1 MSTPVTTIPTM
12 PTPPAVETRREE
24 FIDTLHGVE
33 IRDPYRWL
41 EDSQSAETRAWTDA
55 QNARTAAVLGAAPG
69 RAALEARLRDLLA
82 VGSVASPELR
92 GDRLFYLK
100 REGDQDQPILYTRE
114 GPAGDERALVDPA
127 TLGGDGLTALDWWY
141 PSPDGHHLA
150 YGTSRNGDEWSTL
163 RVLDVGSGTD
173 HPEAIKRTRYTSLAW
188 LPDASGFFYTRY
200 PTPGTV
206 PEGGENYDRHA
217 FFHRLGEDPAADRK
231 VFGEGRSPQDM
242 LGLTL
247 SDDGRWL
254 VVTASQG
261 WARTEVY
268 LHDQTWRDEPFVP
281 VVEGVDALFLNP
293 TFDGDRFFL
302 LTNWEAPNYRVVSVD
317 PTAPEPSNWETII
330 PESPDAVLD
339 HFVLAGDV
347 IVTHEMESA
356 TSRLRVYRMDGSHV
370 RDFPLPGLGTVTSL
384 DGHAGHPRVAI
395 GYTSFVQPQC
405 AFVID
410 LLTGARLPISPLPP
424 AAGFDPTAIAVEQVR
439 YPSKDGTPIS
449 MFLLRRADV
458 PLDGTAP
465 TILAAYG
472 GFNISKTP
480 DYRPHMPA
488 WLERGGIIAIP
499 NLRGGG
505 EYGEDW
511 HRAGMREHKQNV
523 FDDFIAAA
531 EWLIANGY
539 TSAAKLGIRGG
550 SNGGLLVGAA
560 MTQRPDLVG
569 AVFCGV
575 PLLDMVRYHH
585 FRIAK
590 LWVPEYGSADD
601 EDAFRWLH
609 AYSPYHHV
617 TGGTS
622 YPPTLITTA
631 EQDTRV
637 DPLHARKMTALLQR
651 ETAGGD
657 DRPILLRAEADA
669 GHGIGK
675 PLVKRIAEAA
685 DEGSFF
691 ATYLGLAWEER

>member
-1 MSTPVTTIPTM
+1 
-12 PTPPAVETRREE
+12 
-24 FIDTLHGVE
+24 
-33 IRDPYRWL
+33 
-41 EDSQSAETRAWTDA
+41 
-55 QNARTAAVLGAAPG
+55 
-69 RAALEARLRDLLA
+69 
-82 VGSVASPELR
+82 
-92 GDRLFYLK
+92 LK

-114 GPAGDERALVDPA
+114 GPAGDERALVDPT

-268 LHDQTWRDEPFVP
+268 LHDQTWRDEPFAP
-281 VVEGVDALFLNP
+281 VVECVDALFLNP